1 MMVTEFK
8 KNDLSEG
15 IFKMNDTNQF
25 STKDLKATNFKI
37 INKIGAIASF
47 FAAMLFRRNLDAE
60 WMLFRGMGI
69 INIGPSVPP
78 KTIAEWFELLQQNAL
93 LGLTLL
99 NLFDLVNYILV
110 GLIFLALIVALR
122 KVNLSW
128 SMLAAV
134 IGLTG
139 IIVYLADN
147 QAFTMLSLSHQYSA
161 SITSEQRQLL
171 LVAGQAVLTIHQ
183 NAGYAGAGI
192 YLSYLFVSIAGLIIS
207 LVMLYSNTFNKRTA
221 IIGILAN
228 GIGLSYY
235 IALLFFP
242 TLVFIPISISAVFLL
257 VWYLLVGIRLWSLSS
272 SRMAISKRGNDSNQL
287 PNPL

>member
-1 MMVTEFK
+1 M
-8 KNDLSEG
+8 NG
-15 IFKMNDTNQF
+15 IDQF
-25 STKDLKATNFKI
+25 STTDMEATNFKI
-37 INKIGAIASF
+37 IYKIGAIAAL
-47 FAAMLFRRNLDAE
+47 FAALLFRRNLDAE

-78 KTIAEWFELLQQNAL
+78 NTITDWFELLQQHAL

-110 GLIFLALIVALR
+110 GLIFMALIIALR
-122 KVNLSW
+122 RVNLPW

-134 IGLTG
+134 LGLTG
-139 IIVYLADN
+139 IIVYLANN
-147 QAFTMLSLSHQYSA
+147 QAFTMLSLSHQYTA

-171 LVAGQAVLTIHQ
+171 LSAGQAVLAIHQ
-183 NAGYAGAGI
+183 NAGYAGAGV
-192 YLSYLFVSIAGLIIS
+192 YLSYFFMSIAGLIIS
-207 LVMLYSNTFNKRTA
+207 LVMLNSITFNKMTA

-235 IALLFFP
+235 ITLLFIP
-242 TLVFIPISISAVFLL
+242 MLVFIPISISAVFLL
-257 VWYLLVGIRLWSLSS
+257 VWYLLVGIRLWWLSS
-272 SRMAISKRGNDSNQL
+272 SRMGKSKRGNASNQL